1 MIRKSPAGTKVH
13 KSSTVED

>member
-13 KSSTVED
+13 KSSKVEV